1 MVFTEYCGAVYTN
14 YIGSTQALELLK
26 LGTDNLHEARRLS
39 AETKVLRFITPGL
52 VEGDDANHRQGGDK
66 ITDGEVGELWYS
78 MCLELLSYHIF
89 FFLLSI
95 HLDGMVSLSPAVKLY
110 IIYIN

>member
-78 MCLELLSYHIF
+78 MCSGADAIGGKYRLVFLKKYLQFVDCLLI
-89 FFLLSI
+89 
-95 HLDGMVSLSPAVKLY
+95 
-110 IIYIN
+110 

>member
-26 LGTDNLHEARRLS
+26 LGTDNLHEARSDEAEDFRLCRQS
-39 AETKVLRFITPGL
+39 PGL
-52 VEGDDANHRQGGDK
+52 VEGDDANHRQGDR
-66 ITDGEVGELWYS
+66 ITDGEVGEIWYS
-78 MCLELLSYHIF
+78 MCLGLLSYHIF